1 MMIMNE
7 KKQMVIGA
15 LIHANGSHSASWLM
29 DEARPHASTDIDYYR
44 EMAQLA
50 ERGKFDFFFIAD
62 TPAARTENLK
72 VWSRSPLF
80 MNVLEPI
87 TLLSAIAGATSR
99 IGLGATA
106 STSFFEP
113 YNLARQFASLDH
125 ITHGRAAWN
134 VVTSANDYAARNF
147 GLDRLP
153 PHADRYAKAKEFVDI
168 VEALWDTWEDGAFV
182 YDKTNCLSFLPEKQH
197 LLDHKG
203 KYFTLHGALNIERP
217 PQGRPVIIQAG
228 ASDTGRDFAAEYA
241 EVVFGSSGNLEG
253 AKSFYSDLK
262 ERVGKFGRRPEDM
275 KIASGIS
282 VVIGESEQEARD
294 KLESW
299 QDLIHPDVGVMRL
312 GMDLETDLSD
322 LPLDE
327 PVPEHRIPR
336 SSNHHQAYFN
346 EIAGMIR
353 EGLTLREIAKRYN
366 RNKAIFCGT
375 VKQIAD
381 HMEHWMEAGACDGFM
396 ISFVALPST
405 LSDFVEKV
413 VPELQRRG
421 VFRHDYTGSTLREHL
436 GLSRPENRYVASR
449 LTSPIAKRA

>member
-1 MMIMNE
+1 MSK
-7 KKQMVIGA
+7 KKQMAIGA
-15 LIHANGSHSASWLM
+15 LVHANGSHAASWLM

-62 TPAARTENLK
+62 TPAARTENLRA
-72 VWSRSPLF
+72 WSRSPLF
-80 MNVLEPI
+80 MNVLEPL

-106 STSFFEP
+106 STSFYEP
-113 YNLARQFASLDH
+113 YNIARLFASLDH
-125 ITHGRAAWN
+125 ISHGRAAWN

-153 PHADRYAKAKEFVDI
+153 PHADRYAKAKEFIDV
-168 VEALWDTWEDGAFV
+168 VEALWDSWEDGAFV
-182 YDKTNCLSFLPEKQH
+182 YDKATCQSFIPEKQH
-197 LLDHKG
+197 LVDHSG
-203 KYFTLHGALNIERP
+203 KYFTVHGVLNLERP

-241 EVVFGSSGNLEG
+241 EVVFGSSGNLDG
-253 AKSFYSDLK
+253 AIAFYRDLK
-262 ERVGKFGRRPEDM
+262 ERMGKFGRHPDDL

-294 KLESW
+294 KLDSW
-299 QDLIHPDVGVMRL
+299 QELVHPDVGVLRL
-312 GMDLETDLSD
+312 SQDLETDLSD

-327 PVPEHRIPR
+327 PVPVSRIPAT
-336 SSNHHQAYFN
+336 SNLHKAYFD
-346 EIAGMIR
+346 EIAGLIR
-353 EGLTLREIAKRYN
+353 QGLTLREITRRFNRAK
-366 RNKAIFCGT
+366 ATFCGT
-375 VKQIAD
+375 PTQVAD
-381 HMEHWMEAGACDGFM
+381 HMESWIEAGACDGFM

-405 LSDFVEKV
+405 MQDFVAKV

-421 VFRHDYTGSTLREHL
+421 VFRNDYEGRTLREHL
-436 GLSRPENRYVASR
+436 GLSRPENRHAVAAAV
-449 LTSPIAKRA
+449 PVAKRA

>member
-1 MMIMNE
+1 MSK
-7 KKQMVIGA
+7 KKQMAIGA
-15 LIHANGSHSASWLM
+15 LVHANGSHAASWLM

-72 VWSRSPLF
+72 AWSRSPLF
-80 MNVLEPI
+80 MNVLEPL
-87 TLLSAIAGATSR
+87 TLLAAIAGSTTH

-106 STSFFEP
+106 STSFYEP
-113 YNLARQFASLDH
+113 YNIARLFSSLDH
-125 ITHGRAAWN
+125 ISHGRAAWN

-153 PHADRYAKAKEFVDI
+153 PHADRYAKAKEFIDV
-168 VEALWDTWEDGAFV
+168 VQALWDSWEDGAFV
-182 YDKTNCLSFLPEKQH
+182 YDKATCQSFIPEKQH
-197 LLDHKG
+197 LVDHSG
-203 KYFTLHGALNIERP
+203 KYFTVHGVLNLERP

-241 EVVFGSSGNLEG
+241 EVVFGSSGNLDG
-253 AKSFYSDLK
+253 AIAFYRDLK
-262 ERVGKFGRRPEDM
+262 ERMGKFGRHPDDL

-294 KLESW
+294 KLDSW
-299 QDLIHPDVGVMRL
+299 QELVHPDVGVLRL
-312 GMDLETDLSD
+312 SQDLETDLSD

-327 PVPEHRIPR
+327 PVPVSRIPAT
-336 SSNHHQAYFN
+336 SNLHKAYFD
-346 EIAGMIR
+346 EIAGLIR
-353 EGLTLREIAKRYN
+353 QGLTLREITRRFNRAK
-366 RNKAIFCGT
+366 ATFCGT
-375 VKQIAD
+375 PTQVAD
-381 HMEHWMEAGACDGFM
+381 HMESWIEAGACDGFM

-405 LSDFVEKV
+405 MQDFVTKV

-421 VFRHDYTGSTLREHL
+421 VFRNDYEGRTLREHL
-436 GLSRPENRYVASR
+436 GLSRPENRHAVAAAAP
-449 LTSPIAKRA
+449 LAKRA

>member
-1 MMIMNE
+1 MSK

-15 LIHANGSHSASWLM
+15 LIHANGSHAASWLM
-29 DEARPHASTDIDYYR
+29 PEARPHASTDVDYYR
-44 EMAQLA
+44 AMAQTA

-87 TLLSAIAGATSR
+87 TLLSAIAGATTY

-153 PHADRYAKAKEFVDI
+153 PHAERYAKAREFVQV

-182 YDKTNCLSFLPEKQH
+182 YDKDTCLSFLPDKLH
-197 LLDHKG
+197 ALDHKG
-203 KYFTLHGALNIERP
+203 KYFTVQGALNIERP

-228 ASDTGRDFAAEYA
+228 ASDTGKDFAAEFA
-241 EVVFGSSGNLEG
+241 EVVFGSSGALAP
-253 AKSFYSDLK
+253 AKAFYSDLK
-262 ERVGKFGRRPEDM
+262 ERMGKFGRRPDDL

-282 VVIGESEQEARD
+282 VVIGESEGEARD

-299 QDLIHPDVGVMRL
+299 QELIHPDVGVMRL
-312 GMDLETDLSD
+312 GQDLETDLSD
-322 LPLDE
+322 LPLDQ
-327 PVPEHRIPR
+327 PVPEHRIPT
-336 SSNHHQAYFN
+336 SSNFHKAYFD

-353 EGLTLREIAKRYN
+353 QGLTLREIARRYN
-366 RNKAIFCGT
+366 RNKATFCGT
-375 VKQIAD
+375 AVQVAD
-381 HMEHWMEAGACDGFM
+381 HMEAWMEAGACDGFM
-396 ISFVALPST
+396 ISFLALPSS
-405 LSDFVEKV
+405 LVDFVDKV

-421 VFRHDYTGSTLREHL
+421 LFRTDYAGPTLRNHL
-436 GLSRPENRYVASR
+436 GLRRPENRHAS
-449 LTSPIAKRA
+449 PAAAAPVAKRA

>member
-1 MMIMNE
+1 MSK
-7 KKQMVIGA
+7 KKQMAIGA
-15 LIHANGSHSASWLM
+15 LVHANGSHAASWLM

-72 VWSRSPLF
+72 AWSRSPLF
-80 MNVLEPI
+80 MNVLEPL
-87 TLLSAIAGATSR
+87 TLLAAIAGSTTH

-106 STSFFEP
+106 STSFYEP
-113 YNLARQFASLDH
+113 YNIARLFSSLDH
-125 ITHGRAAWN
+125 ISHGRAAWN

-153 PHADRYAKAKEFVDI
+153 PHADRYAKAKEFIDV
-168 VEALWDTWEDGAFV
+168 VQALWDSWEDGAFV
-182 YDKTNCLSFLPEKQH
+182 YDKATCQSFIPEKQH
-197 LLDHKG
+197 LVDHSG
-203 KYFTLHGALNIERP
+203 KYFTVHGVLNLERP

-241 EVVFGSSGNLEG
+241 EVVFGSSGNLDG
-253 AKSFYSDLK
+253 AIAFYRDLK
-262 ERVGKFGRRPEDM
+262 ERMGKFGRHPDDL

-294 KLESW
+294 KLDSW
-299 QDLIHPDVGVMRL
+299 QELVHPDVGVLRL
-312 GMDLETDLSD
+312 SQDLETDLSD

-327 PVPEHRIPR
+327 PVPVSRIPAT
-336 SSNHHQAYFN
+336 SNLHKAYFD
-346 EIAGMIR
+346 EIAGLIR
-353 EGLTLREIAKRYN
+353 QGLTLREITRRFNRAK
-366 RNKAIFCGT
+366 ATFCGT
-375 VKQIAD
+375 PTQVAD
-381 HMEHWMEAGACDGFM
+381 HMESWIEAGACDGFM

-405 LSDFVEKV
+405 MQDFVTKV

-421 VFRHDYTGSTLREHL
+421 VFRNDYEGRTLREHL
-436 GLSRPENRYVASR
+436 GLSRPENRHAVAAAA
-449 LTSPIAKRA
+449 PVAKRA